1 MVIPKVVQQFSHKTC
16 AATHIE
22 NDTVSRWRQSYEC
35 IDRSMGGLISKLI
48 QKFAIVG
55 VCPIAVGQTY
65 LVAVLLRIIPS
76 ETGIQAGGLRLGS

>member
-22 NDTVSRWRQSYEC
+22 NDTVSRWRQSFEY